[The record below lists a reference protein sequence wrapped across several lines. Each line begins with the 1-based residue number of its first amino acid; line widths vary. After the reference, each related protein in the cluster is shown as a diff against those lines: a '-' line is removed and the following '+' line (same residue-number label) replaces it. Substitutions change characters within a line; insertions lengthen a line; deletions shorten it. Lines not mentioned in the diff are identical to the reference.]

1 MGQTMKNKVLDL
13 LPFLLIVDLILPFL
27 LAPTYRGY
35 NHLTQVMSVL
45 GNSKAPLHIL
55 YNIWLIMLGIS
66 ILLCN
71 FKLYS
76 VIAETSSSIAIMLF
90 VIIGIY
96 AIGACILSGFFPV
109 EETKELKT
117 ISAKI
122 HGYGSV
128 IGFMLLIFAPLFI
141 GLYFFKVSNGFL
153 GISSLTCFVF
163 SLLCFAFFV
172 MADKSEYQGSI
183 IAFEGLWQRLSL
195 LCMYLPVIALCIT
208 KNHYSFL

>member
-1 MGQTMKNKVLDL
+1 MGQTMKNIVLDV
-13 LPFLLIVDLILPFL
+13 LPFLLIGDLIVPFL

-35 NHLTQVMSVL
+35 DHLTQVMSVL

-55 YNIWLIMLGIS
+55 YNIWLIMLGIG
-66 ILLCN
+66 ILLCD

-90 VIIGIY
+90 VIMGIY

-128 IGFMLLIFAPLFI
+128 IGFMLLIFAPLLI
-141 GLYFFKVSNGFL
+141 GLYFFKISNGFL
-153 GISSLTCFVF
+153 GISSLICFAF
-163 SLLCFAFFV
+163 SLLFFAFFV
-172 MADKSEYQGSI
+172 MADKLEHQGSV
-183 IAFEGLWQRLSL
+183 IAFEGLWQRSSL

-208 KNHYSFL
+208 INHYSF

>member
-1 MGQTMKNKVLDL
+1 MKNKVLDL
-13 LPFLLIVDLILPFL
+13 LPFLLIADLILPFL

-35 NHLTQVMSVL
+35 HHLTQVMSAL

-55 YNIWLIMLGIS
+55 YNIWLIVLGIGMF
-66 ILLCN
+66 LCN
-71 FKLYS
+71 FKLYP
-76 VIAETSSSIAIMLF
+76 VIAEKSSSIAIMLF
-90 VIIGIY
+90 AVICIY
-96 AIGACILSGFFPV
+96 AIGACILSGLFPV

-141 GLYFFKVSNGFL
+141 GLYFFKISNRFL
-153 GISSLTCFVF
+153 GVFSLICFAF
-163 SLLCFAFFV
+163 SLLCFSLFV
-172 MADKSEYQGSI
+172 MSDKPEYQGSI

-195 LCMYLPVIALCIT
+195 LCMYLPVIALFIT
-208 KNHYSFL
+208 KNHYSF